1 MNFALNFRMN
11 LAVDVPFIY
20 VILCKK
26 WHSKEC
32 VIVSHRSKQKFMS
45 DPKPSK
51 KIVQDWVKVHD
62 DFEDEPI
69 VRNLPKE
76 QATGAMNPKRRIM
89 RPWDND
95 PDEAMQDPNYWIN
108 L

>member
-1 MNFALNFRMN
+1 MSVV
-11 LAVDVPFIY
+11 VDVHFIS
-20 VILCKK
+20 VILCKRRY
-26 WHSKEC
+26 SKEP
-32 VIVSHRSKQKFMS
+32 VIVTYGNKQKVMS

-51 KIVQDWVKVHD
+51 KIDKYRVPIHD

-69 VRNLPKE
+69 VNNLPKE
-76 QATGAMNPKRRIM
+76 LATGAMNPRRRII
-89 RPWDND
+89 RPDWDND